1 MSEFIKVCFVNNIR
15 PGEVKGFLIQ
25 NKQIA
30 ICRIKNEYF
39 AFDEIC
45 SHQNASLAS
54 GWLED
59 YTIECPIHGALFDV
73 KTGEALSLPAVEDIN
88 TYEIKIRGDEIFVK
102 PD

>member
-1 MSEFIKVCFVNNIR
+1 MSEFSNICSVNNIK
-15 PGEVKGFLIQ
+15 PGEIKSFLIQ

-30 ICRIKNEYF
+30 ICRIRNEYF

-73 KTGEALSLPAVEDIN
+73 KTGEALSLPATEDIN
-88 TYEIKIRGDEIFVK
+88 TYKIEIRGDEIFVRL
-102 PD
+102 D

>member
-1 MSEFIKVCFVNNIR
+1 MSEFIRVCSVNNIK
-15 PGEVKGFLIQ
+15 PGEVKGFFFQ

-30 ICRIKNEYF
+30 ICRIRNEYF

-45 SHQNASLAS
+45 SHQNASLAA

-88 TYEIKIRGDEIFVK
+88 TYEIEIRGDEIFVRL
-102 PD
+102 D